1 MAVREVWHAISQP
14 LGLLGIVGIVFIT
27 FVVYLII
34 YSHTAG
40 LHHIPGPFLARY
52 TNLHAWLHA
61 QWYWGTNV
69 CYLRR
74 LHSTYGDVV
83 RVGPRRVSVSNPD
96 AIQAIYGMKASLNKS
111 ELIRAAQPLGKGPEN
126 LFSVRDSKIHGRMR
140 RAVAN
145 AYSVST
151 IVQYEPRIDD
161 TLGALFKVLEGE
173 GPETNIG
180 RWVHYYVYD
189 VAGNMT
195 YAQPLGYLE
204 QRRDA
209 LGLIKQTKML
219 HRYINCTMP
228 MPILH
233 DVASFVVRLFKAHS
247 YTIFYLLSRR
257 KVQERL
263 DSSTDST
270 KNRSSNNE
278 TSSKP
283 DILAHFVAS
292 REKYPDWMTED
303 QIVNH
308 CMVNVVAG
316 VGTSTTSIN
325 NALKYLVAHPE
336 AQEKLYQEL
345 QAANVSSP
353 VSWRETQALP
363 YLEGLVREGIRL
375 RDASSFNPNGRN
387 VGPEGLEL
395 PGGVYLPP
403 GTVVGMKPSVAS
415 VQTRT
420 FGEQPYEF
428 WPERWCRRDG
438 ERVEEYA
445 ERRSKMDAGDMSFS
459 AGTRGCI
466 GKGIAL
472 MQIYKFLAT
481 LVSQYKL
488 LPATRCDH
496 PESNYEFFCIL
507 QRRESV

>member
-1 MAVREVWHAISQP
+1 MAAKEAWDALSQSLGVPGLTGIAIVAFT
-14 LGLLGIVGIVFIT
+14 I
-27 FVVYLII
+27 YLVIH
-34 YSHTAG
+34 SHTAG
-40 LHHIPGPFLARY
+40 LDHIPGPFLARY
-52 TNLHAWLHA
+52 TNLHAWLYA

-74 LHSTYGDVV
+74 LHGEYGDVV

-96 AIQAIYGMKASLNKS
+96 AIQTIYGMKASLNKS
-111 ELIRAAQPLGKGPEN
+111 ELIRAAQPLGKGPDN
-126 LFSVRDSKIHGRMR
+126 LFSVRDSKVHGRMR

-161 TLGALFKVLEGE
+161 TLDALFKVLQNES
-173 GPETNIG
+173 PETNIG
-180 RWVHYYVYD
+180 KWVHYYVYD

-204 QRRDA
+204 QKCDA
-209 LGLIKQTKML
+209 VGLIKQTKML

-233 DVASFVVRLFKAHS
+233 DIASFVVRLVKAHS
-247 YTIFYLLSRR
+247 YTIFHLLTKQ

-263 DSSTDST
+263 QQANAGDEGKS
-270 KNRSSNNE
+270 E
-278 TSSKP
+278 TTFKP

-292 REKYPDWMTED
+292 REKYPDWMTEE
-303 QIVNH
+303 QIITH

-325 NALKYLVAHPE
+325 NVLKYLVAHPA
-336 AQEKLYQEL
+336 AQETLYQEL
-345 QAANVSSP
+345 QRANVSCP
-353 VSWRETQALP
+353 VSWRQTQGLP
-363 YLEGLVREGIRL
+363 FLEGLVREGVRL

-387 VGPEGLEL
+387 VGPEGLIL
-395 PGGVYLPP
+395 PGDVYLPP
-403 GTVVGMKPSVAS
+403 GTVVGIKPSVAS
-415 VQTRT
+415 VQVRT

-428 WPERWCRRDG
+428 CPERWCRREG
-438 ERVEEYA
+438 ETEGDYVA
-445 ERRSKMDAGDMSFS
+445 RRTKMDAGDMSFS

-466 GKGIAL
+466 GRGIAI
-472 MQIYKFLAT
+472 MQIYKLVAT

-488 LPATRCDH
+488 LPATRNDH
-496 PESNYEFFCIL
+496 PESHYEFFCIL
-507 QRRESV
+507 QPRESVQ